1 MALTSEE
8 KADLDAVA
16 SYIDEIL
23 EDGVSDQSGNVVIA
37 AIPQYV
43 GADPT
48 VRASVRSVYLATALA
63 MRRAGM
69 TS

>member
-16 SYIDEIL
+16 NYVDEIL

-43 GADPT
+43 GADPA
-48 VRASVRSVYLATALA
+48 VRAAVRSVHLAVALA